1 MKPVGSTCCRTATT
15 KRLPVVHFTTSGKR
29 ETKHSAPFCPGSH
42 SPRLFRHKMVYAVRK
57 RFGGNDGFG
66 KPKFGGMDIIAY
78 ELTAAAAL
86 LFGQTDEGVPV
97 AIIRGLN
104 YAASEEENIL
114 NIFQRYS
121 RKRAKARQKAIRT
134 HASTASTATL
144 LARQRSSSWSRPG
157 AWRASTRRSPSSG
170 SSSAS

>member
-1 MKPVGSTCCRTATT
+1 
-15 KRLPVVHFTTSGKR
+15 
-29 ETKHSAPFCPGSH
+29 
-42 SPRLFRHKMVYAVRK
+42 
-57 RFGGNDGFG
+57 
-66 KPKFGGMDIIAY
+66 MDIIAY

-104 YAASEEENIL
+104 YAASEEGNIL

-134 HASTASTATL
+134 HANTASTATL
-144 LARQRSSSWSRPG
+144 LARPRSSSWSRPG
-157 AWRASTRRSPSSG
+157 AWRASTRRSPSSA